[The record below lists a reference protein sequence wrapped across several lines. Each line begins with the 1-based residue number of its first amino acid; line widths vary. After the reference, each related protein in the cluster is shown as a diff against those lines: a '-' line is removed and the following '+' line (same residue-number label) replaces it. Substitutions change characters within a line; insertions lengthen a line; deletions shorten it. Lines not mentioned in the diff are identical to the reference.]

1 MKYGVSSNMQ
11 GTLVVTIHDW
21 NLETCILKS
30 FNKEINQCIS
40 QAATEIAL
48 QFASLDDLDIGVCF

>member
-1 MKYGVSSNMQ
+1 MQ